1 MPATPASRSAAPH
14 DQAHGLRQL
23 FAGTELRF
31 VPLVHNPQ
39 VPGAGAVME
48 RLCAAFADQGLHT
61 LVVDASSQGE
71 TIDEVINAWRAARCK
86 GVVLSKIDEAV
97 KLAPALDAV
106 VRHRLKV
113 LAVANGQRVPE
124 DWHRLSAGALVQ
136 RAMKGGGSASWRM
149 EPSDVQLVFS
159 TPPRAV
165 AGSSLQF

>member
-1 MPATPASRSAAPH
+1 MLVVGVQGEDAV
-14 DQAHGLRQL
+14 HGALEHRVDHIGL
-23 FAGTELRF
+23 AGGAKHHAQEIAR
-31 VPLVHNPQ
+31 VGQ
-39 VPGAGAVME
+39 VVLGVQE
-48 RLCAAFADQGLHT
+48 RLA
-61 LVVDASSQGE
+61 
-71 TIDEVINAWRAARCK
+71 
-86 GVVLSKIDEAV
+86 
-97 KLAPALDAV
+97 DAV
-106 VRHRLKV
+106 IRHRLKV